1 MYTKKI
7 KMSLAGLLVAAGLA
21 VTAGIGKWRHNTEL
35 PIPVEEGETVFKK
48 LYAKLADFNAD
59 LNISGSITLY
69 DGEAIKEKTSFELLR
84 QKYRVYHRL
93 DYIKQISNESISV
106 RLDTVNKYLWVG
118 KPDKEML
125 RKYRKGMLPFSG
137 LTADSSFFKVVSL
150 PGDKPAIEIF
160 NDYQPE
166 IKSCVLMYDPQNY
179 IIQQA
184 IIQWWKQPGSPD
196 NNEYYKTV
204 IDYQYNAAASRNIDE
219 LLGSVVTVRRK
230 KVEVNPFY
238 ADYRL
243 ELAEDFNN

>member
-1 MYTKKI
+1 MRTKKI
-7 KMSLAGLLVAAGLA
+7 KMTLAGLLVAAGLA
-21 VTAGIGKWRHNTEL
+21 VTAGIGKWLHNTEL
-35 PIPVEEGETVFKK
+35 PMPVEEGETVFKK
-48 LYAKLADFNAD
+48 LYAKLADLNTD

-93 DYIKQISNESISV
+93 DYIQQIGNENIWV
-106 RLDTVNKYLWVG
+106 QLDTVNKYLWVG
-118 KPDKEML
+118 KPDKETL
-125 RKYRKGMLPFSG
+125 RKQRKGVLPFG
-137 LTADSSFFKVVSL
+137 DLMADSSFFKIVSL

-196 NNEYYKTV
+196 NREYYKTV
-204 IDYQYNAAASRNIDE
+204 IDYQYHTAASVNIDE
-219 LLGSVVTVRRK
+219 LLGSVVTLRK
-230 KVEVNPFY
+230 KKIEVNPAY

-243 ELAEDFNN
+243 DVAEGFNN